1 MDVEDTVN
9 TTAVFITAGMEL
21 GDTVHEGQLQDR
33 GTQPY
38 TQFMAPE
45 RRQRLRSRDD
55 VAIARSQL
63 DWGTT

>member
-9 TTAVFITAGMEL
+9 TTAAFVPAGMEL
-21 GDTVHEGQLQDR
+21 GDTVYEGQLQDR

-38 TQFMAPE
+38 AHCMAPE
-45 RRQRLRSRDD
+45 SRQRLRSRDD

-63 DWGTT
+63 DWSTT